1 MAGLNWVMTMRLDGE
16 IALVTG
22 ASGGIGQAICAR
34 FAAAG
39 ARVAA
44 LDLDAPAIG
53 DVALAC
59 DLSNDDA
66 VADAAQRVRA
76 ELGDPTIVVHGAAT
90 TEFAETLASSP
101 DAFLR
106 VYNVNVGGALRLV
119 QAFGPAMQARSRGN
133 FVFVSSINAR
143 MGAPGLAAY
152 AASKGGLETFL
163 KTFALEVA
171 GDGIRV
177 NGIAPASVDTPMLRA
192 SFARQPDPD
201 TALAANVQRHP
212 LGRLGRAED
221 VADAAL
227 FLASDASSWIT
238 GTVLAIDGGAGVTR
252 R

>member
-1 MAGLNWVMTMRLDGE
+1 MKMRLDGE

-22 ASGGIGQAICAR
+22 ASGGIGQAICTR

-44 LDLDAPAIG
+44 LDLGASAIG

-59 DLSNDDA
+59 DLSNDNA

-76 ELGDPTIVVHGAAT
+76 ELGDPTIVVHAAAT
-90 TEFAETLASSP
+90 TEFAATFASSP
-101 DAFLR
+101 EAFLR
-106 VYNVNVGGALRLV
+106 VYDVNVGGALRLV
-119 QAFGPAMQARSRGN
+119 QAFGPAMQARGRGN

-201 TALAANVQRHP
+201 AALAANVLRHP
-212 LGRLGRAED
+212 LGRLGTAED
-221 VADAAL
+221 VSDAAL